1 MHWQRLEKKPNI
13 VFFFLAF
20 ALLLNSGC
28 GKLGT
33 APSSHLTTLYPAP
46 VPFTPL
52 TRVANNY
59 ASMSFNLTNSAV
71 YPDGSAWVQNNL
83 SITPAAN
90 TMQVAASK
98 SFALSLNSLTD
109 LSSNVYTPEV
119 AGDPMVLNVT
129 SSGTTSGVATVKKY
143 MSGSLVSYFSAVAT
157 SAYNIRVVQASDLV
171 TVPIFLLS
179 TVMFDSPTSHSTDH
193 THHAASI
200 ENVQVDTTA
209 KTLVANGTYYETAG
223 DGAFGNCRYFKNQTV
238 PTTWDDAQNMYILSV
253 NSSTVFDCNS
263 SVTRNTTAKT
273 WALNLNINGLNGTNL
288 IVMIGED
295 CWAASGIYAKHCGF
309 TFFNLSAY

>member
-1 MHWQRLEKKPNI
+1 MQWQRLGKKTRYLS
-13 VFFFLAF
+13 FFLIF
-20 ALLLNSGC
+20 VLLLNSGC
-28 GKLGT
+28 GKPGT
-33 APSSHLTTLYPAP
+33 TPSSSLTTLYPAP

-52 TRVANNY
+52 TRVSNNY

-71 YPDGSAWVQNNL
+71 YPDGSAWIQNNL

-90 TMQVAASK
+90 TMQVAAGK

-109 LSSNVYTPEV
+109 LSSNVYTPAV

-129 SSGTTSGVATVKKY
+129 SSGTTSGAATAKKY

-157 SAYNIRVVQASDLV
+157 SAYNIRVVQASELV
-171 TVPIFLLS
+171 TVPIFPLT
-179 TVMFDSPTSHSTDH
+179 TVMIDSPTSHSDDH

-200 ENVQVDTTA
+200 ASVQVDTTA

-223 DGAFGNCRYFKNQTV
+223 DGAFGNCRYFKNKTV
-238 PTTWDDAQNMYILSV
+238 PTTWDDAQDMYILSV
-253 NSSTVFDCNS
+253 NSTTVFNCNS
-263 SVTRNTTAKT
+263 SITRNTSAKT

-295 CWAASGIYAKHCGF
+295 CWAASGQYAKHCGF
-309 TFFNLSAY
+309 TFFNLSSY